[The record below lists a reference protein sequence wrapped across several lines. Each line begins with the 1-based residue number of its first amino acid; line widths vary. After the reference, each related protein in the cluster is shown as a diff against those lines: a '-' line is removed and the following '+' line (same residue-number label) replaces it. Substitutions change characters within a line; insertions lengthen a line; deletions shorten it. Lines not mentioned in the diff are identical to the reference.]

1 MTKTRWLPQ
10 SSSAAFGIS
19 FEPLAWTLSLAVLF
33 LALRPTV
40 AEEAPSRLP
49 AAPPA
54 VSSALPAAAATTT
67 SEPRLEASS
76 VPLRPG
82 FETDVVPLLTRH
94 GCNGGGC
101 HGKSTGQNGFRLSLL
116 GYEPAF
122 DHESLTREARGR
134 RLFLAAPR
142 RSLLLLK
149 ATGALPHG
157 GGARFAVDSPDY
169 LTLERWI
176 ASGAPPASAADPQ
189 LESLTIVP
197 ASARFEGTQR
207 DVALRVEARFT
218 DGSRRDVTA
227 LSIFQ
232 SNEPEIAEVDDS
244 GHVAAKQRSGL
255 FTVMVRYGEKI
266 GLFHGVAPRPGDE
279 TVQREL
285 EHWASQPELST
296 IDRLLAAQ
304 WRRLGIAPSPM
315 ASDGEFLRRA
325 SLDIC
330 GTLPTPAELA
340 AYTADT
346 RPDKRA
352 RLIASLLERPDYA
365 SYFALKWADILRNRG
380 RGYATSKQRHG
391 TALFAAWIRDSLA
404 ANVPYDEFAAAI
416 LTASGS
422 QETNPPT
429 VWYRN
434 VRTQPDYVESI
445 AQAFLGVRI
454 QCAQCHHHPADRWSQ
469 DDYYG
474 LAAVFE
480 RVGRKGG
487 FADAEVPTNE
497 TIYLAASGRTLHP
510 RSGRQIAPRPLGGP
524 DFNAADKASG
534 RFTDRFADRFT
545 DPRKQLAEWMASPDN
560 PFFARTMANRLW
572 GHFFGRGIIHPID
585 DARPSNPPSNP
596 ELLDYL
602 ARDFSAHG
610 FDIKRLIHTIC
621 SSNAYA
627 LSSLPSDAN
636 RDDSQNFARYYPK
649 RMSAEV
655 LLDALSQTLDAPTR
669 FPNVS
674 GEFPV
679 GTRAIEL
686 PDEAVP
692 SQFLDVF
699 GRPAR
704 MSACECERVDAP
716 ALGQTLE
723 LVSSKEIHQKL
734 THVGGFVDRLAQSHR
749 PELTPTEL
757 ETLVETNV
765 QSLFLR
771 LLSRPPTTRESR
783 AASDFLRAKQ
793 EAAMGKQPDTQSGN
807 QSGKQSGKQS
817 GNASSKPA
825 DICEAY
831 RSLTWALLATN
842 EFLFNH

>member
-1 MTKTRWLPQ
+1 MKTTRLSRRTWLARRDRFQ
-10 SSSAAFGIS
+10 HVR
-19 FEPLAWTLSLAVLF
+19 LSLLVL
-33 LALRPTV
+33 LL
-40 AEEAPSRLP
+40 
-49 AAPPA
+49 
-54 VSSALPAAAATTT
+54 ATTVLNWNAT
-67 SEPRLEASS
+67 TRKARAEDR
-76 VPLRPG
+76 VPHQPG

-134 RLFLAAPR
+134 RLSLAAPR

-169 LTLERWI
+169 VTLERWI
-176 ASGAPPASAADPQ
+176 ASGARPASTSDPK
-189 LESLTIVP
+189 LESLAVTP
-197 ASARFEGTQR
+197 PEARFDQATRG
-207 DVALRVEARFT
+207 VALRVEARFS
-218 DGSRRDVTA
+218 DGSRRDVTS
-227 LSIFQ
+227 LSIYQ
-232 SNEPEIAEVDDS
+232 SNEPDIAEVDDA
-244 GHVAAKQRSGL
+244 GQVEVKQRSGL
-255 FTVMVRYGEKI
+255 FTVMVRYGEQI
-266 GLFHGVAPRPGDE
+266 GLFHGVSPRPRDAAVE
-279 TVQREL
+279 RQL
-285 EHWASQPELST
+285 EQWLTQPALSP

-304 WRRLGIAPSPM
+304 WRRLGIAPSPS

-330 GTLPTPAELA
+330 GTLPTPAEVA
-340 AYTADT
+340 AYTADS

-352 RLIASLLERPDYA
+352 RLIETLLDRPEYA
-365 SYFALKWADILRNRG
+365 SFFALKWADILRNRG

-391 TALFAAWIRDSLA
+391 TALFATWIRDSIA
-404 ANVPYDEFAAAI
+404 ANMPFDEFAAAI
-416 LTASGS
+416 ITASGS

-434 VRTQPDYVESI
+434 VRTGPDYVESI

-474 LAAVFE
+474 LAAVFD

-497 TIYLAASGRTLHP
+497 TIFLAATGRTIHP
-510 RSGRQIAPRPLGGP
+510 RSGRLIPPRPLGGP
-524 DFNAADKASG
+524 EFIARGPASE
-534 RFTDRFADRFT
+534 RFT
-545 DPRKQLAEWMASPDN
+545 DPRRQLAEWMARSDN
-560 PFFARTMANRLW
+560 PFFARTFANRMW

-585 DARPSNPPSNP
+585 DARPTNPPSNP
-596 ELLDYL
+596 ELLDVL
-602 ARDFSAHG
+602 ARDFAAHG
-610 FDIKRLIHTIC
+610 FDVKRLIRTIC
-621 SSNAYA
+621 SSSAYS
-627 LSSLPSDAN
+627 LSSLPTDAN
-636 RDDSQNFARYYPK
+636 RDDAQNFARYYPK

-655 LLDALSQTLDAPTR
+655 LLDALSQTLEAPTR
-669 FPNVS
+669 FANIS

-679 GTRAIEL
+679 GTRAIDL

-723 LVSSKEIHQKL
+723 LVSSREIHQKL
-734 THVGGFVDRLAQSHR
+734 THSGGFIDRLSESHQPTVPTATQNSAAPPVGGPMA
-749 PELTPTEL
+749 L
-757 ETLVETNV
+757 ETVAQANV

-771 LLSRPPTTRESR
+771 LLSRPPTPRESR
-783 AASDFLRAKQ
+783 AAVEFLRTK
-793 EAAMGKQPDTQSGN
+793 
-807 QSGKQSGKQS
+807 
-817 GNASSKPA
+817 ASPSAEKPSEERSASKPV
-825 DICEAY
+825 DFHEAY
-831 RSLTWALLATN
+831 RSLAWALLATN